1 MRWHPHPQGGFSPAP
16 DSPRPAI
23 LVTMPRSRRERRIPA
38 RVAPAQRAVRRRAQ
52 RLFDRVQPNWWGA
65 VGSIVASWIALGPS
79 FLPRRWWTTAAS
91 VSLSQLYGYALG
103 SGARAL
109 RRGAARLLRRR
120 RDARGPAAAPTPS
133 LPMATVER
141 TWQTVLLSA
150 LTLGSAATLISAL
163 DRQRE
168 IARLVDETPQTALQQ
183 LRGVGAGSAATAA
196 VLGLVSLFRASSAKT
211 RELIARVAPALAAPL
226 SGTAVMFGLTYWLNR
241 SVVWSR
247 LMRRIE
253 ATARANNLRPL
264 PGRTAPEQPERSG
277 SAASFEP
284 FESLGRHGKAVASDG
299 PRAADIAAFWGEP
312 ALEPV
317 RAYVGLS
324 ATLPI
329 EEAAK
334 RAVRELRRAGGFE
347 REHVVIMV
355 GTGTGWVNDWS
366 MAALEFLT
374 RGDCAVVS
382 LQYTVL
388 PSAFALLLDRR
399 SPKTTGR
406 ALLREVRA
414 ELDRLP
420 EGERP
425 RLYMTGESLGAF
437 GGLSAFSSSTDLLE
451 RLDGAV
457 WAGTPQFSPIWRE
470 LVQRRRPGSPQIRPD
485 IGDGSAIRFSNRPG
499 DALVRHDG
507 APNAPWGPSRVMFL
521 QHPSDPVVWWH
532 PSLIWRKPLW
542 MDEPRG
548 YDVTDRMDWWPW
560 VTFWQVSAD
569 MPLSLANRGGHA
581 HRYFEA
587 YVTAWSEV
595 LGIPV
600 DDPDAVAD
608 AIRPHILPH

>member
-1 MRWHPHPQGGFSPAP
+1 MTRTRTRRSRGFAA
-16 DSPRPAI
+16 SPRP
-23 LVTMPRSRRERRIPA
+23 ERG
-38 RVAPAQRAVRRRAQ
+38 VRRRAQ
-52 RLFDRVQPNWWGA
+52 RLFDLVRPNWWGA

-91 VSLSQLYGYALG
+91 VSLSQLYGHALG
-103 SGARAL
+103 SGARSV
-109 RRGAARLLRRR
+109 RRAIGRLLERR
-120 RDARGPAAAPTPS
+120 RDAAGPRVPS
-133 LPMATVER
+133 LRMATVER
-141 TWQTVLLSA
+141 TWQTVLLS
-150 LTLGSAATLISAL
+150 LLVLGSGATLISAI

-168 IARLVDETPQTALQQ
+168 IARLVDEPPQTPLQQ
-183 LRGVGAGSAATAA
+183 LAGVGAGSAATAL
-196 VLGLVSLFRASSAKT
+196 VLGLAALFRASSAKT

-226 SGTAVMFGLTYWLNR
+226 SGTAVMFGLTYYLNR
-241 SVVWSR
+241 SIVWSR

-264 PGRTAPEQPERSG
+264 PGRTAPVEPQRSG
-277 SAASFEP
+277 SPASFEA
-284 FESLGRHGKAVASDG
+284 FQSLGRHGKAVVSDG
-299 PRAADIAAFWGEP
+299 PRAADIAAFWGAP

-317 RAYVGLS
+317 RAYVGL
-324 ATLPI
+324 APTLTI
-329 EEAAK
+329 EEAAV

-347 REHVVIMV
+347 RSHLVIMV

-366 MAALEFLT
+366 MSAVEHLT
-374 RGDCAVVS
+374 RGDCAMVS

-399 SPKTTGR
+399 SPQTTAR
-406 ALLREVRA
+406 ALHREVRA
-414 ELDRLP
+414 ELDRMP
-420 EGERP
+420 SGARP
-425 RLYMTGESLGAF
+425 KVYMTGESLGAF
-437 GGLSAFSSSTDLLE
+437 GGLSVFASSTAMLDG
-451 RLDGAV
+451 LDGAV
-457 WAGTPQFSPIWRE
+457 WAGTPQFAPIWRE

-485 IGDGSAIRFSNRPG
+485 IGDGSAIRFSNRAG
-499 DALVRHDG
+499 DARARHDG
-507 APNAPWGPSRVMFL
+507 SPNAPWGRSRVMFL

-532 PSLIWRKPLW
+532 PSLIWRKPRW

-548 YDVTDRMDWWPW
+548 ADVTDRMEWWPW

-581 HRYFEA
+581 HRYFEE

-600 DDPDAVAD
+600 DDVDALIA